1 MLSDNLKESVLDFF
15 LFFSLSFN
23 PFPVRELVPSEKFFA
38 NIVKGE
44 WRKSSLLEFY
54 SEPHPILFKTIKNQ
68 PSFQIKMRVCLL
80 NLLNAN
86 GLYFRK
92 LNACLNKF
100 GDLRKSQFYGFCKS
114 LKMNTL
120 NQRPKGGFALFFA
133 NVWIK
138 IVKRNICEN
147 FEPVLKH
154 TLFIKCFIYSLLLIF
169 HFSQIIF

>member
-1 MLSDNLKESVLDFF
+1 MKITVLILVLMECSLTEEQRHLEEQRSCLNPCSNGMLSDNLKESVLDFSCF
-15 LFFSLSFN
+15 SSLSFN

-54 SEPHPILFKTIKNQ
+54 SEPHPILFKTIKIQ
-68 PSFQIKMRVCLL
+68 HSFQIKMRVYLL

-92 LNACLNKF
+92 SEACLNNF

-133 NVWIK
+133 NV
-138 IVKRNICEN
+138 
-147 FEPVLKH
+147 
-154 TLFIKCFIYSLLLIF
+154 
-169 HFSQIIF
+169 